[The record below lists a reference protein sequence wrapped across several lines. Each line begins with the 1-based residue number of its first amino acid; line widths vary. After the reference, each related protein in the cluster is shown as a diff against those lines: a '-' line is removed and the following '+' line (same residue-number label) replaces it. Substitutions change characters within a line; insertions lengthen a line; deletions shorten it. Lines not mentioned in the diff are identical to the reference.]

1 MFPEFLIYFNPTW
14 RHRGAIGDS
23 EWIQND
29 FRIVSYSLG
38 STPPSPR
45 ASCRWWWHARTP
57 PTNCGTPS
65 APSSAIRKL
74 NPSTSAPRS
83 AICPKG
89 HDRKGEGG
97 TWQSSTR
104 EWFREL
110 SGQLE
115 NFQEI
120 RDIMPTPSRV
130 RWTREKR
137 QGEMRTTA
145 NGAEL
150 QFAEGTMARCLLLL
164 QTPRNAIHE

>member
-1 MFPEFLIYFNPTW
+1 
-14 RHRGAIGDS
+14 
-23 EWIQND
+23 
-29 FRIVSYSLG
+29 
-38 STPPSPR
+38 
-45 ASCRWWWHARTP
+45 
-57 PTNCGTPS
+57 
-65 APSSAIRKL
+65 
-74 NPSTSAPRS
+74 
-83 AICPKG
+83 
-89 HDRKGEGG
+89 
-97 TWQSSTR
+97 
-104 EWFREL
+104 
-110 SGQLE
+110 LE